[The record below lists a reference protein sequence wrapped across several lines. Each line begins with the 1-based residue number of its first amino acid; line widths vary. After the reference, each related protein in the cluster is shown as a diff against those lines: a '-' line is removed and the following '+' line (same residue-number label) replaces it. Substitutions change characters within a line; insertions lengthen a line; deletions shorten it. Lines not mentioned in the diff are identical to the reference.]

1 MNLSTDLQVWI
12 TQLPDGG
19 SAGGR
24 VVALPDGGATVLP
37 QRLYFQVATEADDE
51 TRWVPTGG
59 KVKRM
64 TADGGTEIAPAVRNA
79 TWEQGR
85 QVAVDATVDDEGSV
99 KVKGVTVFRPDGDLT
114 TADLTR
120 GIRLKEWCRFAL
132 DEYVRAF
139 TDDPPGITVDRGP
152 NPPAG
157 LRPLTPTEVAE
168 RVRAKH
174 PGKRGPRGF
183 LGGDPAQRQE
193 LIDYCVSRRAE
204 SPPVPLRR
212 VAVEAEERFGLD
224 RTPSPST
231 IQRLIDS
238 AAIPEEAADE

>member
-1 MNLSTDLQVWI
+1 MNPSTDLRVWI

-37 QRLYFQVATEADDE
+37 QRLYFQVATEADDAN
-51 TRWVPTGG
+51 RWVPTGG
-59 KVKRM
+59 KTLRA
-64 TADGGTEIAPAVRNA
+64 TSGDGTEVVDAVRNA

-85 QVAVDATVDDEGSV
+85 QVVVDATVADDGSA

-139 TDDPPGITVDRGP
+139 TDDPPGITVDRGL
-152 NPPAG
+152 NPHPG
-157 LRPLTPTEVAE
+157 LRPLTPAEVAE
-168 RVRAKH
+168 RVRAKR

-193 LIDYCVSRRAE
+193 LVDYCVSRRAE

-212 VAVEAEERFGLD
+212 VALEAEEHFGLD

-231 IQRLIDS
+231 IQRLVDS
-238 AAIPEEAADE
+238 AETPEEASDE

>member
-1 MNLSTDLQVWI
+1 MNPSTDLRVWI

-37 QRLYFQVATEADDE
+37 QRLYFQVATEADDA

-59 KVKRM
+59 KTLRA
-64 TADGGTEIAPAVRNA
+64 TSGDGTEVVDAVRNA

-85 QVAVDATVDDEGSV
+85 QVVVDATVDDDGSV

-120 GIRLKEWCRFAL
+120 GIRLKEWCQFAL

-152 NPPAG
+152 NPHPG
-157 LRPLTPTEVAE
+157 LRPLTPTEVAQ

-193 LIDYCVSRRAE
+193 LVDYCVSRRAE

-212 VAVEAEERFGLD
+212 VALEAEEHFGLD

-231 IQRLIDS
+231 IQRLVDS
-238 AAIPEEAADE
+238 AETPEETSDE

>member
-1 MNLSTDLQVWI
+1 MNPSTDIQVWI
-12 TQLPDGG
+12 TGLPDGG
-19 SAGGR
+19 DAGGR
-24 VVALPDGGATVLP
+24 VVTLPDGGATVLP
-37 QRLYFQVATEADDE
+37 RRLYFQVATEASDA

-59 KVKRM
+59 KTRRA
-64 TADGGTEIAPAVRNA
+64 TSGGGTEVVDAVRDA

-85 QVAVDATVDDEGSV
+85 QVVVDAVVSDDGKV
-99 KVKGVTVFRPDGDLT
+99 KVKACNVFRPDGDVSS
-114 TADLTR
+114 ADMTK
-120 GIRLKEWCRFAL
+120 GIRLQEWCRFAL
-132 DEYVRAF
+132 DEYVRFF
-139 TDDPPGITVDRGP
+139 TEDPPGITVDRGP
-152 NPPAG
+152 NPHPG

-193 LIDYCVSRRAE
+193 LVDYCVSRRAE

-212 VAVEAEERFGLD
+212 VAVEVEERFKLD

-231 IQRLIDS
+231 IQRLVDS
-238 AAIPEEAADE
+238 AAIPEEASDE